1 MPDTSVR
8 ILAEL
13 RYLSAEELAAEV
25 QSLRSGRARNLPV
38 RLSLP
43 AARTLAHL
51 WGLPDDGKAG
61 GVLHRLSRGEEVPR
75 DALLADVQA
84 VIAHCERT
92 RPEGTA
98 PEEDVDVQHL
108 TLLRE
113 WAESQ
118 P

>member
-1 MPDTSVR
+1 MPDAPVR
-8 ILAEL
+8 ILPDL
-13 RYLSAEELAAEV
+13 RYLTAEELAAEV
-25 QSLRSGRARNLPV
+25 RGIRSGKERGLPV

-43 AARTLAHL
+43 AARTLAHS
-51 WGLPDDGKAG
+51 WGIPDDEKEG
-61 GVLHRLSRGEEVPR
+61 GVLWRLSRGEEVPR

-92 RPEGTA
+92 RPEGVA
-98 PEEDVDVQHL
+98 AEDDLDVQHL

-113 WAESQ
+113 WVETQ